1 MKIKRAKE
9 NYFEGQLPIWRP
21 SKRCFRFVQQKT
33 TAIRK
38 VVMCATAFPL
48 PFTAPL
54 LFIVLSE
61 FKYMGITW
69 VII

>member
-1 MKIKRAKE
+1 MEAKQAL
-9 NYFEGQLPIWRP
+9 FQ
-21 SKRCFRFVQQKT
+21 FVQQKT

-38 VVMCATAFPL
+38 LVMCATAFPL